1 MLPMTTIVRSQFIT
15 ARAAARHFV
24 RAGSGV
30 IVFLTATPSQ
40 GLANTAAIGAAY
52 GAIESLTRSLATDL
66 SPLGVRV
73 VSVRP
78 SLMVETRVGQQ
89 TIQLGAAAMGVPKE
103 KMAEIITSRPLL
115 RRSPT
120 LADTAKL
127 VSFVA
132 SEEAN
137 TLTGAIVNASCGLVL
152 D

>member
-1 MLPMTTIVRSQFIT
+1 MLM
-15 ARAAARHFV
+15 A
-24 RAGSGV
+24 
-30 IVFLTATPSQ
+30 
-40 GLANTAAIGAAY
+40 
-52 GAIESLTRSLATDL
+52 
-66 SPLGVRV
+66 
-73 VSVRP
+73 
-78 SLMVETRVGQQ
+78 ETRVGQQ
-89 TIQLGAAAMGVPKE
+89 TIEMGAAVIGVLKE

-137 TLTGAIVNASCGLVL
+137 TLTGAIINSSCGLVL